1 MKVHNL
7 LMIGTLLAASGIL
20 SASGI
25 AAAPTEYLIDPQH
38 TYPSFEGDH
47 FGMSVW
53 RGKFTRT
60 SGKVTLDRAAGTG
73 TADVVIE
80 SSSIDFGLPEMN
92 THATSPEFLD
102 VEKFPKV
109 TYKGQLAEFV
119 DGKPTRWSRVV
130 RVWADAVEPTVS
142 SPAKSPSSGTSK
154 WKRERGIARRIEV
167 ERRTGAEAGSRNRR
181 TRRQRRGRKG
191 SARWIE

>member
-73 TADVVIE
+73 TADV
-80 SSSIDFGLPEMN
+80 SSRAAASTL
-92 THATSPEFLD
+92 
-102 VEKFPKV
+102 VC
-109 TYKGQLAEFV
+109 
-119 DGKPTRWSRVV
+119 
-130 RVWADAVEPTVS
+130 
-142 SPAKSPSSGTSK
+142 
-154 WKRERGIARRIEV
+154 RR
-167 ERRTGAEAGSRNRR
+167 
-181 TRRQRRGRKG
+181 
-191 SARWIE
+191 